1 MDIYETKTNL
11 HRTYSN
17 SVGQILFFQEKTRYI
32 CFFYV
37 FFLYKKFLN
46 INQKTYEL
54 I

>member
-1 MDIYETKTNL
+1 MKLKLIFTELILTQWVKYYFFKKKLDIY
-11 HRTYSN
+11 
-17 SVGQILFFQEKTRYI
+17 V
-32 CFFYV
+32 FFYV